1 MILIPLPRY
10 GFDPTEA
17 SIPWKYLSE
26 RGVKIVFATPDG
38 KPAATDERLITGK
51 GFGPFKKFLM
61 AAPEAIAAY
70 REMVR
75 SSAFQQPIQYTAIA
89 TEKYTAILLPGG
101 HDKGMKTYL
110 ESSVLQGKVAEFF
123 AYQKLVGAICHG
135 TVLAA
140 RATDQQTKRSVLYEY
155 QTTGLLKNQEM
166 GAYYLTAL
174 WLKDYYRTYPV
185 TVEAEVKSALRSSTQ
200 FHTGK
205 FSLGRD
211 SETDESPALVVEDRN
226 YLSARWPGDA
236 HTFAKRFFQQLQ
248 KMK

>member
-1 MILIPLPRY
+1 MILMPLPHY

-17 SIPWKYLSE
+17 AVPWKYLAE

-61 AAPEAIAAY
+61 ATPEAITAY
-70 REMVR
+70 REMSR
-75 SSAFQQPIQYTAIA
+75 NSAFQQPIQYASIA

-110 ESSVLQGKVAEFF
+110 ESTILQTKVAEFF
-123 AYQKLVGAICHG
+123 TSQKLVGAICHG

-140 RATDQQTKRSVLYEY
+140 RATDPQTKRSVLYEY
-155 QTTGLLKNQEM
+155 QTTALLKNQEM

-185 TVEAEVKSALRSSTQ
+185 TVEAEVKSVLKSPEQ
-200 FHTGK
+200 FHTGS
-205 FSLGRD
+205 FSVKRD

-236 HTFAKRFFQQLQ
+236 HTFVKKFFQRLQ
-248 KMK
+248 EME